1 MYTQKRV
8 SRPDGHIA
16 QHRDALFFYTESKV
30 SESMDQVKKACRPEV
45 ERSGSWRQFG
55 LFFKRAKLSWGWII
69 IALLVTIVYYLVV
82 AKLPGST
89 AGVLKGDFSTKAL
102 KSALINYTCFI
113 VLRVLVETSL
123 LIANAGSVRSVRNS
137 AWKRMMGVETG
148 YYDRHSAGS
157 LLSTITC
164 DAEIAVKSLVDMIV
178 TIPGLIVYLY
188 SAVTEIGSY
197 NAKLVAV
204 VFIMIPIYVVYAI
217 LMGKWQ
223 YKVGHRIQ
231 MRIGGLTGFLS
242 ERIRNLTLIK
252 SFVTEG
258 KEETNGK
265 SAAKDL
271 YKANVEYSY
280 LTGVMTAYSFITEAA
295 GIVIAVIWGC
305 MLLRNGEIQRDQ
317 WLAFFLFVPT
327 INLVLRQLTS
337 IWANIK
343 DVQGRAARLG
353 ELMDAPQ
360 EELNE
365 NADTA
370 VASGDIDVKNV
381 SFAYVEDTPILKNIS
396 FTIPEGKT
404 TAIVGPSGSGKT
416 TVLRLLEKLYSP
428 NEGEISVG
436 GENLENLNLKAWRD
450 RMSYVNQD
458 AELFSGTIRE
468 ALTYGIGREVTDE
481 ELERVTKLSDIYD
494 FIMEKPEGFDA
505 QLAIWGNAM
514 SGGQR
519 QRMVIARELLKN
531 ADILLLD
538 EPTSALDAETAVQI
552 SETFF
557 RGFEGKTIVTITH
570 ELNFIAHADNIIV
583 LRQGVIEAVGSH
595 EELMEKSPTYRSL
608 VEEQSYQEVFVQ

>member
-1 MYTQKRV
+1 MEAVTQTPRTAKT
-8 SRPDGHIA
+8 
-16 QHRDALFFYTESKV
+16 RDRA
-30 SESMDQVKKACRPEV
+30 
-45 ERSGSWRQFG
+45 SWRQFG
-55 LFFKRAKLSWGWII
+55 LFFKRAKLSWAWII
-69 IALLVTIVYYLVV
+69 IALLVTIGYYLIV

-89 AGVLKGDFSTKAL
+89 AGVLKGDFSGKAL
-102 KSALINYTCFI
+102 TSALINYGCFI

-123 LIANAGSVRSVRNS
+123 LIASSVSTRSVRNS
-137 AWKRMMGVETG
+137 VWKRMMGITTN
-148 YYDRHSAGS
+148 YYDKHSAGG
-157 LLSTITC
+157 LLSTVTC
-164 DAEIAVKSLVDMIV
+164 DAEVAVSSLVNMIV
-178 TIPGLIVYLY
+178 TIPGLLVYLY
-188 SAVTEIGSY
+188 NAMAEIGSY
-197 NAKLVAV
+197 SPKLVAV
-204 VFIMIPIYVVYAI
+204 VLIMIPIYVIYAV

-231 MRIGGLTGFLS
+231 MKIGGLTGFLS

-258 KEETNGK
+258 KEEGNGK
-265 SAAKDL
+265 NAAKEL
-271 YKANVEYSY
+271 YKANVENSY
-280 LTGVMTAYSFITEAA
+280 LNGVMTAYSFITEAI

-305 MLLRNGEIQRDQ
+305 MLLRNGEIARDQ

-337 IWANIK
+337 IWSNLK

-360 EELNE
+360 EVMNE
-365 NADTA
+365 
-370 VASGDIDVKNV
+370 ASGESAGSSEIEVKNV
-381 SFAYVEDTPILKNIS
+381 SFAYSEDHPILKNVS

-428 NEGEISVG
+428 NAGEITVG
-436 GENLENLNLKAWRD
+436 GKNLEVLDLKAWRV

-468 ALTYGIGREVTDE
+468 ALTYGIDREFTDE
-481 ELERVTKLSDIYD
+481 ELVRVTKLSDIYN
-494 FIMEKPEGFDA
+494 FIMDKPDGFDA
-505 QLAIWGNAM
+505 ELAFWGSAM

-519 QRMVIARELLKN
+519 QRMVISRELLKN

-538 EPTSALDAETAVQI
+538 EPTSALDAETAIQI

-557 RGFEGKTIVTITH
+557 KGFEGKTIITITH

-583 LRQGVIEAVGSH
+583 LKQGVIEAVGSH